1 MQQDLTLKEALQKLE
16 QLKSKHENAR
26 SNFLSELERDAERGE
41 GSLAQEAR
49 REENQNRLREAEQYA
64 LAEYQK
70 QLKIVQDL
78 ESQL

>member
-1 MQQDLTLKEALQKLE
+1 MQQDLTLKDALQKLE
-16 QLKSKHENAR
+16 QLKSKYEDAR
-26 SNFLSELERDAERGE
+26 SSYLCELERDAERGE
-41 GSLAQEAR
+41 GSFVQEVR
-49 REENQNRLREAEQYA
+49 REENQNRLREAEQNA